1 MDRFARDDYRGLA
14 GTPTA
19 VIERLETVEDLGAA
33 MVMLRTEHHDPETVD
48 ALFEAVA
55 PAVR

>member
-1 MDRFARDDYRGLA
+1 
-14 GTPTA
+14 

-33 MVMLRTEHHDPETVD
+33 MVMLRAEHNDPETVD

-55 PAVR
+55 PAVC